1 MQRHE
6 LSSRVSF
13 FIWCFY
19 FSLLSISYTH
29 REHTTYIS
37 SHPLLF
43 LSLSL
48 SLPLSLSLWV
58 FILLVIIFLVFW
70 SCLYAYGWIFL
81 VNIRNSKAYV
91 MRAWWTKVLWGGSAL
106 ASSYINK
113 YNIVSW
119 VEAKQTRNHQENY
132 WEINIRLYISCS

>member
-13 FIWCFY
+13 FYLVFLFLFAFNIIHTQRAHNIHL
-19 FSLLSISYTH
+19 FSSTS
-29 REHTTYIS
+29 
-37 SHPLLF
+37 

-58 FILLVIIFLVFW
+58 FIFLVIIFLVFW

-91 MRAWWTKVLWGGSAL
+91 MKAWRTKVLWGGSAL
-106 ASSYINK
+106 AASYINK